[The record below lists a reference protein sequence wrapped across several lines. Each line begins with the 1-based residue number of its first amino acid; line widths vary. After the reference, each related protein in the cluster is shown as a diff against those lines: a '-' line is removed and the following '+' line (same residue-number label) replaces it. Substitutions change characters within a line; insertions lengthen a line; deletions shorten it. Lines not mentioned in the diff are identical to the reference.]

1 VKFLLAPL
9 VAWAIAQAAKVILT
23 SVRQR
28 KLNLRV
34 LAETGGMPSSHAA
47 IVMGM
52 TTAVGKYAGVSSAAF
67 AIALIFSFVVM
78 YDAAGVR
85 RAAGRQ
91 AAVLNRLVQ
100 DLVHMRG
107 VQEAEL
113 RELLGHTPVE
123 VLVGAVLGVAVA
135 LLPFL

>member
-1 VKFLLAPL
+1 MKFLLAPL

-23 SVRQR
+23 SMRQR

-78 YDAAGVR
+78 YDAAGLR

-91 AAVLNRLVQ
+91 AAILNRLVE

-107 VQEAEL
+107 MQEQKL

-123 VLVGAVLGVAVA
+123 VVVGALLGIGVGII
-135 LLPFL
+135 L

>member
-1 VKFLLAPL
+1 MKFLLAPL

-23 SVRQR
+23 SMRQR

-100 DLVHMRG
+100 DMVHMRG
-107 VQEAEL
+107 MQEQEL
-113 RELLGHTPVE
+113 RELLGHTPFE
-123 VLVGAVLGVAVA
+123 VLVGAILGVVVG
-135 LLPFL
+135 LIL